1 MTVGL
6 LIKRHQGKMGYVL
19 QNLNKGGLYIT
30 LSVNRDTLNS
40 PPPSDFCSKYFVIL
54 QKHFK
59 NFAANFAKI

>member
-6 LIKRHQGKMGYVL
+6 LIKRHQGKMGNVL
-19 QNLNKGGLYIT
+19 QNLYNYIIIT

-40 PPPSDFCSKYFVIL
+40 PPPPDFCSKYFVIL

-59 NFAANFAKI
+59 NFAANFATI